1 MVRWVQNFI
10 LTNLKG
16 LQQKLNAIFGAGFGG
31 GVILGKFGD
40 KKIRRGADSCVLIIN
55 GGTKLS

>member
-1 MVRWVQNFI
+1 MWCNGCKNFI

-16 LQQKLNAIFGAGFGG
+16 LQQKLNAIFGAVFGG

-40 KKIRRGADSCVLIIN
+40 KKICRGADL
-55 GGTKLS
+55 GG